1 MQNQPPRQRTD
12 VVCEIPSPAPPKA
25 TTLLIVSGYGQE
37 GLAGTRLQSPFVV
50 EVRDQY
56 SKPFSGG
63 TVVFR
68 VTGGSLSSTR
78 ETTNSFGQ
86 AQTILTL
93 GPSAGAN
100 SVEASV
106 AGISPSQ
113 TFTATA
119 IASGEQRRATTLSIV
134 SGNNQSGESGMSL
147 GQAFIVGV
155 LDQDKRPLRGIPVTF
170 RVTEGSGRLSS
181 QTSQMTNEYGQA
193 EITLTLGDES
203 INKVSASVTGIS
215 HSQTFTATATGATE
229 SEPVV
234 SAQLPSV
241 YWVESGNLYRS
252 TGGETEKLPPRGM
265 SATGLAV
272 DTAGGRIYWTERIG
286 DNSGRI
292 RSANLDGTELRGLVH
307 IENGVLYGI
316 TVGTDKRDK
325 RWVYWTTSHGKS
337 PTY

>member
-1 MQNQPPRQRTD
+1 MLRNLDIYGQFAPKAHDSILVLLLLDEQFRALFRDSQFHAMVQSPSEINKLVGFINGLIPRERTD
-12 VVCEIPSPAPPKA
+12 EVREILPPKA

-56 SKPFSGG
+56 GEPFSGA

-86 AQTILTL
+86 AQTTLTL

-106 AGISPSQ
+106 SGISPSQ

-119 IASGEQRRATTLSIV
+119 IAPGEQQRATTLSIV

-155 LDQDKRPLRGIPVTF
+155 LDQDKGLLMAFLSLSASLRVGDNS
-170 RVTEGSGRLSS
+170 RVKCS
-181 QTSQMTNEYGQA
+181 NEYGQS
-193 EITLTLGDES
+193 EITAHPRREG
-203 INKVSASVTGIS
+203 INKVAQVFLAFQIRKPLRLLLLERQ
-215 HSQTFTATATGATE
+215 SQLCPLNFHGC
-229 SEPVV
+229 
-234 SAQLPSV
+234 
-241 YWVESGNLYRS
+241 
-252 TGGETEKLPPRGM
+252 
-265 SATGLAV
+265 
-272 DTAGGRIYWTERIG
+272 IG
-286 DNSGRI
+286 
-292 RSANLDGTELRGLVH
+292 
-307 IENGVLYGI
+307 
-316 TVGTDKRDK
+316 
-325 RWVYWTTSHGKS
+325 
-337 PTY
+337 